1 MLSILGANAE
11 PGRSRQP
18 RQTLI
23 AFDDSENAMRA
34 VSYIAETFNPR
45 HTVTLFSVVPDTQS
59 MCEMNSPEL
68 TPYFRTE
75 QNAFCTLEDQKRLL
89 LQDAMKKA
97 KELLVDAGFAED
109 RIELRLEKR
118 EKGVARDIVS
128 EAAKGYDL
136 VVLGKKGVSG
146 VKDFLLGSIS
156 QKVLYG
162 AGDISV
168 LFVG

>member
-1 MLSILGANAE
+1 MAKKI
-11 PGRSRQP
+11 
-18 RQTLI
+18 LI

-34 VSYIAETFNPR
+34 VSYIAETVSPG
-45 HTVTLFSVVPDTQS
+45 HSVTLFSVVPDTQS

-75 QNAFCTLEDQKRLL
+75 QNAFCTLEDKKRLL
-89 LQDAMKKA
+89 LQEALQKA
-97 KELLVDAGFAED
+97 KEVLVEAGFAED
-109 RIELRLEKR
+109 RVLLQLEKR
-118 EKGVARDIVS
+118 KKGVARDIVS
-128 EAAKGYDL
+128 ETVKGYDL

-146 VKDFLLGSIS
+146 VRDFLLGSVS

-162 AGDISV
+162 AKDVSV